1 MKKTGGEIV
10 IDYLI
15 NEGIKYVFGIPG
27 HGCLGLVDAFIGRE
41 DKIKFVQIK
50 QEMAGVHMADG
61 YYRVSGVPCAVFT
74 SIGPGALNTIVGL
87 ASAYVDSVPVL
98 VITGDTHVHMR
109 GVGVLQ
115 EIERRRDSGL
125 YRAIEPVVKRTFDVS
140 DIVQLPRIMHRAF
153 NLMMTGRRG
162 PVHINLPMD
171 VQSDWIDIGEI
182 SGTNKYKA
190 TGNLYGDPGQ
200 IKKAIDLLVNARR
213 PVILA
218 GGGVVQAGA
227 FEELV
232 EISELIGAP
241 VVTTMM
247 GKSAFPEDH
256 ELYGWHTG
264 SKGTTIGLKL
274 TSTADVMLALGVR
287 FADETASSYRDGI
300 SFSVP
305 PTKIIH
311 VDIDP
316 YEIGKNYQISVGIV
330 GDIRPVLGQM
340 IEEIKMRNYNKN
352 YRNTEYFKEVQDLRI
367 KWHKFLEEWRD
378 YKKSPVMISVVIKE
392 LREFFD
398 RDTIFI
404 TSSGN
409 IQAQIMQEL
418 EVYKPKTH
426 ITAGGFSTMGF
437 TLPAS
442 IGVKLAVPERTVVG
456 LAGDG
461 DFLMSIQE
469 LSTAVQLE
477 LPVIEIVINNLGWI
491 AIKDLQMAAFGEDRA
506 IGTDFYTVHNELY
519 SPDFKKIAEGFGC
532 YSERVSEASE
542 IKPALRRAVG
552 SGRPAV
558 IEIRVNREYPYSGS
572 PAHGWW
578 DVPVPKYLKERRA
591 KYEEEKI
598 EEKI

>member
-200 IKKAIDLLVNARR
+200 IKKAIELLVNARR

>member
-171 VQSDWIDIGEI
+171 VQSDWLDIGEI

-200 IKKAIDLLVNARR
+200 IKKAVELLVNARR

>member
-41 DKIKFVQIK
+41 DKIKLVQIK

-552 SGRPAV
+552 SGMPAV

-572 PAHGWW
+572 PVHGWW